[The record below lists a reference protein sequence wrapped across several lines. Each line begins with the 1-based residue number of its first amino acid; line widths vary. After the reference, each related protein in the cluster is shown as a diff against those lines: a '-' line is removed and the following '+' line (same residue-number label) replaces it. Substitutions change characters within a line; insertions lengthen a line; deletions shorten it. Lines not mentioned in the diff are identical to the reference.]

1 MRQTT
6 VTSPLSAAL
15 MTRSFR
21 FLRFMR
27 AVHSSL
33 ERLENLV
40 LQLDFSSRTS
50 RRHFLMKSS
59 IDANWPSGGV
69 HFDFLAVS
77 VSKASFSVF
86 SDLSSLLWKNA
97 LS

>member
-6 VTSPLSAAL
+6 VAPPLSAAL

-33 ERLENLV
+33 ERLESLV
-40 LQLDFSSRTS
+40 LQLDFS
-50 RRHFLMKSS
+50 L
-59 IDANWPSGGV
+59 
-69 HFDFLAVS
+69 
-77 VSKASFSVF
+77 
-86 SDLSSLLWKNA
+86 
-97 LS
+97 

>member
-6 VTSPLSAAL
+6 VAQPLSAAL

-21 FLRFMR
+21 FLRFVR

-33 ERLENLV
+33 ERLESLV
-40 LQLDFSSRTS
+40 LQLKCSLLTS
-50 RRHFLMKSS
+50 WRHFLVKKS
-59 IDANWPSGGV
+59 IDVNWHSHGV
-69 HFDFLAVS
+69 HFDFRTVS
-77 VSKASFSVF
+77 VSTASFSVV
-86 SDLSSLLWKNA
+86 SDWSSLSWKNA